1 MPVVPRAFGR
11 VVVALALAGAGCA
24 GPVRPRATPLI
35 DQQLITK
42 DVIRSS
48 NYTNMYDVVLALRS
62 TWIRTRPS
70 DSFQKSSVVQV
81 YLDMQRVGGPDELRS
96 LAPVNVASVRYFDP
110 IAASAR
116 WGMDHGAGVI
126 YVVTAK
132 P

>member
-1 MPVVPRAFGR
+1 M
-11 VVVALALAGAGCA
+11 VALRPAVRCTLAALVLLAAGCA
-24 GPVRPRATPLI
+24 PRTAHLAPII

-42 DVIRSS
+42 DVIRST

-62 TWIRTRPS
+62 TWIRTRPQ
-70 DSFQKSSVVQV
+70 DSFTTPSVVQV
-81 YLDMQRVGGPDELRS
+81 YLDTQRVGGPEELKA
-96 LAPVNVASVRYFDP
+96 LQPVLVESVRYYDP

-132 P
+132 R

>member
-1 MPVVPRAFGR
+1 M
-11 VVVALALAGAGCA
+11 VALRHAVRGAVAALVLAAGGCA
-24 GPVRPRATPLI
+24 PRTAHLTPVI
-35 DQQLITK
+35 DQQLITQ
-42 DVIRSS
+42 DVIRGT

-81 YLDMQRVGGPDELRS
+81 YLDTQRVGGVDELKL
-96 LAPVNVASVRYFDP
+96 LAPVTVESVRYYDP

-126 YVVTAK
+126 YVVMARR
-132 P
+132 